1 MSLIDENIQKEL
13 NEKEKMELYV
23 KMIYN
28 DIIAKYIDHID
39 SEMLDK
45 LDVDCSFLVDLFP
58 VDLFLVF
65 DKTVS
70 YHLNLPGFSGS
81 SNIINKHFK

>member
-13 NEKEKMELYV
+13 SEKEKMELYV

-28 DIIAKYIDHID
+28 DIISQYIDHID

-45 LDVDCSFLVDLFP
+45 LDVNCSFLFEEFFKNVNKRY
-58 VDLFLVF
+58 
-65 DKTVS
+65 KT
-70 YHLNLPGFSGS
+70 LEEN
-81 SNIINKHFK
+81 

>member
-13 NEKEKMELYV
+13 SEKEKMELYV

-28 DIIAKYIDHID
+28 DIISQYIDHID

-45 LDVDCSFLVDLFP
+45 LDVNCSLLFEEFFKN
-58 VDLFLVF
+58 VNKRY
-65 DKTVS
+65 KT
-70 YHLNLPGFSGS
+70 LEEN
-81 SNIINKHFK
+81 